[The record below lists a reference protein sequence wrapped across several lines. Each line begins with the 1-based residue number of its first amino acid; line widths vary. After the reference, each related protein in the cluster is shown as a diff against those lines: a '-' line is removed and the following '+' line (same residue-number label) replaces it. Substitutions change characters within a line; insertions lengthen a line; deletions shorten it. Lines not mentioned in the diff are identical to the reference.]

1 MSAWSLSGRSCL
13 VGWAGLLVSSGCL
26 LLTLLLTIF
35 TRGGEVTTIKDTVE
49 LNFLLDQVRY
59 FLLELEKRMGLDYG
73 EGDISFSVGG
83 LRISV
88 TRRKL

>member
-1 MSAWSLSGRSCL
+1 M
-13 VGWAGLLVSSGCL
+13 
-26 LLTLLLTIF
+26 
-35 TRGGEVTTIKDTVE
+35 TTIKDTVE